1 LNLRKTNIKQ
11 IDSMLNKKFKVGLN
25 VPKIVPSKYK
35 NVWIVH
41 YHDLIVS
48 WKKRCLTWWM
58 RKKDW
63 MKHIIFIWSYVRQ
76 ILIECI

>member
-35 NVWIVH
+35 NV
-41 YHDLIVS
+41 
-48 WKKRCLTWWM
+48 
-58 RKKDW
+58 
-63 MKHIIFIWSYVRQ
+63 
-76 ILIECI
+76 